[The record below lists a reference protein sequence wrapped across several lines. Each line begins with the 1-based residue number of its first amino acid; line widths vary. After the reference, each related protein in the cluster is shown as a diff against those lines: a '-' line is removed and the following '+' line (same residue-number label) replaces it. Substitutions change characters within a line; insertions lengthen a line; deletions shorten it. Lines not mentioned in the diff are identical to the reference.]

1 MKKKRAFTLVETLM
15 SSGIFGMIALIGLSV
30 ISLMTW
36 TLFSGQIESTNR
48 SSLDETVYYI
58 TREIQSAEKIK
69 ITDGGKTL
77 QIKERGSSGYNLK
90 YSITEGYPSGYLAFG
105 DRRMIDIAADESCFT
120 YENGIL
126 EVELKTV
133 KNNIE
138 TNQRRK
144 PFSVSVRPRCECVW
158 ED

>member
-1 MKKKRAFTLVETLM
+1 MRKKKAFTLVETLM

-69 ITDGGKTL
+69 ITDDGKTL

-90 YSITEGYPSGYLAFG
+90 YSITEGYPSDYLAFG
-105 DRRMIDIAADESCFT
+105 DRHILDISADESGFT

-138 TNQRRK
+138 ANQRRK

>member
-1 MKKKRAFTLVETLM
+1 MRKKRAFTLVETLM
-15 SSGIFGMIALIGLSV
+15 SSGIFGMIAVIGLSV

-90 YSITEGYPSGYLAFG
+90 YSITEGYPSDYLAFG
-105 DRRMIDIAADESCFT
+105 DRRMIDISANESCFT

>member
-15 SSGIFGMIALIGLSV
+15 SSGIFGMIAVIGLSV

-69 ITDGGKTL
+69 ITDSGKTL

-90 YSITEGYPSGYLAFG
+90 YSITEGYPSDYLAFG
-105 DRRMIDIAADESCFT
+105 DRRMIDIAADGSCFT

>member
-69 ITDGGKTL
+69 ITDSGKTL

-90 YSITEGYPSGYLAFG
+90 YSITEGYPSDYLAFG
-105 DRRMIDIAADESCFT
+105 DRRMIDITADESGFT

-126 EVELKTV
+126 EVEIKTV

>member
-1 MKKKRAFTLVETLM
+1 M
-15 SSGIFGMIALIGLSV
+15 
-30 ISLMTW
+30 
-36 TLFSGQIESTNR
+36 
-48 SSLDETVYYI
+48 YYI

-69 ITDGGKTL
+69 ITDSGKTL

-90 YSITEGYPSGYLAFG
+90 YSITEGYPSDYLAFG
-105 DRRMIDIAADESCFT
+105 DRRMIDIADDESGFT